1 MTDVKRGPG
10 RPKGAKSK
18 HTKELAKQVAATA
31 KAIESI
37 IPDAFAGDAHAL
49 LMALYKDPRKE
60 ITIRLDAAK
69 AAAPYEKPKLAST
82 ELKSDTENPL
92 KHKLVIEFVRA
103 PEKPIP
109 E

>member
-18 HTKELAKQVAATA
+18 HTKELAEQVAATA
-31 KAIESI
+31 TAIESI
-37 IPDAFAGDAHAL
+37 IPGAFTGDAHAL

-82 ELKSDTENPL
+82 EIKGDADKPL
-92 KHKLVIEFVRA
+92 QQKLVIEFVRG
-103 PEKPIP
+103 PGR
-109 E
+109 

>member
-18 HTKELAKQVAATA
+18 HTKELAKQVEATA
-31 KAIESI
+31 TVIESI
-37 IPDAFAGDAHAL
+37 IPGAFTGDAHAL

-82 ELKSDTENPL
+82 EFKGDAEKPL
-92 KHKLVIEFVRA
+92 QQKLIIEFVRG
-103 PEKPIP
+103 PGR
-109 E
+109 

>member
-1 MTDVKRGPG
+1 MVESKRRPG
-10 RPKGAKSK
+10 RPKGAKNK
-18 HTKELAKQVAATA
+18 RTVELLQEAEKAAA
-31 KAIESI
+31 AIGAIVPGVFS
-37 IPDAFAGDAHAL
+37 GDAHSL
-49 LMALYKDPRKE
+49 LMAIYKNPTHKIE
-60 ITIRLDAAK
+60 LRLDAAK

-82 ELKSDTENPL
+82 ELKSDAENPL